1 MEFVKTSPT
10 GLEPDTIVQV
20 LLRERLRIAASA
32 ALIVRDCHAADDIF
46 QQVVLL
52 ALEHRAEIRD
62 RGHLLA
68 WSLRTTRHKAVDW
81 LRGRRLRPLPNEVL
95 DLLEVDWQD
104 VGGVGCPDQTDA
116 LRRCVG
122 KLGDQAR
129 GLLQMKYADGLS
141 VAVMADRL
149 HRSTDAV
156 YQRLSRLHR
165 ALRACVEREMDFPA
179 PREQSAP

>member
-1 MEFVKTSPT
+1 MDYVKTSPT
-10 GLEPDTIVQV
+10 GLEPDTVVQV
-20 LLRERLRIAASA
+20 LLRERVRIAASA
-32 ALIVRDCHAADDIF
+32 ALIVRDCHTADDIF

-52 ALEHRAEIRD
+52 ALEHRAELRD
-62 RGHLLA
+62 QDHLLA
-68 WSLRTTRHKAVDW
+68 WSLRTARHKAVDW
-81 LRGRRLRPLPNEVL
+81 VRSRRLRPLPNGVL
-95 DLLEVDWQD
+95 DLLEADWRD
-104 VGGVGCPDQTDA
+104 AGGIGSSDQTDA

-122 KLGDQAR
+122 KLGVEAR

-165 ALRACVEREMDFPA
+165 ALRGCVERELTLKSR
-179 PREQSAP
+179 RERSAP